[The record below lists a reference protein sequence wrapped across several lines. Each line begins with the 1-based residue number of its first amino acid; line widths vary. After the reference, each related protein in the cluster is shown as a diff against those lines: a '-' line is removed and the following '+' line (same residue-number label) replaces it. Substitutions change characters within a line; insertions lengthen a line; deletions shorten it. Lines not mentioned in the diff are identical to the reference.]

1 MLFEWMSDPTAWVGL
16 LTLVVLEIV
25 LGIDNLVF
33 IAILAEKLPPEQR
46 NKARIIGL
54 SLALIMRLGLLAS
67 ISWIM
72 TLKEE
77 LIYGFSGR
85 DLILIIGGIFLLF
98 KATTEIHER
107 IEGKADLKEERVEHA
122 MFWAVIAQIVVLDA
136 VFSLDS
142 VITAVGMVPHLE
154 VMMIAVI
161 IAVGVMLI
169 ASRPLMNF
177 VNKHPT
183 VVMLCLAFL
192 FMIGLSL
199 LLEGFGIHIPK
210 GYIYAAIGFSVLI
223 EAINQ
228 ATRRNREKM
237 ISTNDLRSRTASAV
251 LRLLGGKTSDQ
262 SENEQLSDTADIL
275 ATQSS
280 VNEVFSNEEKGM
292 IHGVLTLAERPVKS
306 IMTPRPDLEWLD
318 LNDEDDIKQKM
329 LSFNHS
335 RMLVARGNLDNL
347 EGVAPTHQVL
357 NQYLETGE
365 FAIEASLRQPLV
377 VHENLKVLTLMEQLR
392 HSPMQIAVV
401 LNEYGSIEGIA
412 TPIDIL
418 EAIAGEFPDED
429 ENNNPTDVLEDGIWL
444 VEGSHDIRH
453 ISLLL
458 NKDLVDENEEYSTLS
473 GYLMWHL
480 GRLPQ
485 DGESIEADGFRFD
498 ILTMDG
504 HKIDK
509 VRICT
514 LTPPAH

>member
-54 SLALIMRLGLLAS
+54 SLALVMRLILLAS
-67 ISWIM
+67 ISWVM
-72 TLKEE
+72 TLKES

-98 KATTEIHER
+98 KATMEIHER
-107 IEGKADLKEERVEHA
+107 IEGKADLKEDRVEHA

-136 VFSLDS
+136 IFSLDS

-183 VVMLCLAFL
+183 VVILCLAFL

-199 LLEGFGIHIPK
+199 VLEGFGIHIPK

-251 LRLLGGKTSDQ
+251 LRLLGGKTIDQ

-509 VRICT
+509 VRICA